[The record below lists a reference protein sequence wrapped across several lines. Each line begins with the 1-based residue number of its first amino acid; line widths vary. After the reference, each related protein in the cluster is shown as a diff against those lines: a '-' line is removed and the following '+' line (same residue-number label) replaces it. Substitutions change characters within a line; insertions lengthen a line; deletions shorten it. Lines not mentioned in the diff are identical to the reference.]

1 MQIYALKRLWKLEVK
16 QARQVKH
23 TRRERRVLQ
32 ACQSPFIITLKGTNQ
47 VQHAVAGLLTKRFAH
62 SACQDDNSIYM
73 LLELVQ
79 GGELWSLVYNEKCV
93 ARVPLVSVLR
103 SCELTTC
110 VFCVCV
116 LCVFCVCVC
125 CVCGCGVQ
133 VTSDAW

>member
-62 SACQDDNSIYM
+62 SAC
-73 LLELVQ
+73 
-79 GGELWSLVYNEKCV
+79 
-93 ARVPLVSVLR
+93 
-103 SCELTTC
+103 
-110 VFCVCV
+110 
-116 LCVFCVCVC
+116 
-125 CVCGCGVQ
+125 
-133 VTSDAW
+133 